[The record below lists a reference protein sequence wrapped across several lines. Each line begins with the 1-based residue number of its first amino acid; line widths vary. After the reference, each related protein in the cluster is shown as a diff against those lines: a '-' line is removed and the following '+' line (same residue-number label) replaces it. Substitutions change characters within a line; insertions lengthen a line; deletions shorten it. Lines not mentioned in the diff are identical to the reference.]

1 MSTTIANT
9 FQIVTF
15 EAILNSV
22 VALKKTQGKLH
33 FENKARQQEMVEN
46 ITHQ

>member
-1 MSTTIANT
+1 MLAISTTIANT

-22 VALKKTQGKLH
+22 VALKKKKQQRKH
-33 FENKARQQEMVEN
+33 KENYTLKIKPGN
-46 ITHQ
+46 